1 VLNRNAVCSDQYQ
14 QPEDLAVT
22 FKPTWAVA
30 ALTLLLTSGGS
41 FNALAQ
47 DAAADEGQKPPSEQA
62 APEKPKCVTS
72 DTTWKEKG
80 KAVMF
85 EVQLQNTCDMR
96 LKCTVDAFVTGSR
109 GQAQGHGTIILAA
122 APKGQTTRNVY
133 AMKVKSAGGMAN
145 VSHSCKS
152 L

>member
-1 VLNRNAVCSDQYQ
+1 
-14 QPEDLAVT
+14 VT
-22 FKPTWAVA
+22 FKPTWAAA
-30 ALTLLLTSGGS
+30 ALALLLASGGG
-41 FNALAQ
+41 FAALAQ
-47 DAAADEGQKPPSEQA
+47 DAAAGDGQTPPSEQA
-62 APEKPKCVTS
+62 APEKPKCVIS
-72 DTTWKEKG
+72 DTAWKEKG

-133 AMKVKSAGGMAN
+133 AMTVKSVGGMAN